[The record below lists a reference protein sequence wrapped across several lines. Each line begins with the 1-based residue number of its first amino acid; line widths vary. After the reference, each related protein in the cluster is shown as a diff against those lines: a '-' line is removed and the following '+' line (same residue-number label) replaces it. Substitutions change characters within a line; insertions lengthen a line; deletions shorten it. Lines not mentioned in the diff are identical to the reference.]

1 MNTPNMPIPKVA
13 VFQALRNRS
22 GTGNDEANMAIR
34 IAQTNVALHHT
45 KREMEWEIVQRAL
58 VLLRQ
63 R

>member
-1 MNTPNMPIPKVA
+1 
-13 VFQALRNRS
+13 LRNRS